1 MLFGRWAKKASEI
14 FRIVEEY
21 DASVF
26 EVYFDSKFKP
36 HAELKRH
43 FKTVEEALRYVEEA
57 RAFFLFSS
65 PRNR

>member
-26 EVYFDSKFKP
+26 EVYFDSKFN
-36 HAELKRH
+36 R
-43 FKTVEEALRYVEEA
+43 AL
-57 RAFFLFSS
+57 
-65 PRNR
+65 